1 MNPRKIK
8 TDQQNRQTLKF
19 GNQQNP
25 PLPKKD
31 TVDSLGNEYYRV
43 FLRKPDSST
52 VLFIKHVTKNEA
64 RVILNRLTTIC
75 NMLGCKIEG
84 DFIIIK

>member
-1 MNPRKIK
+1 MKKNLKQIR
-8 TDQQNRQTLKF
+8 TLNF
-19 GNQQNP
+19 RNQQNP
-25 PLPKKD
+25 PLSKKL
-31 TVDSLGNEYYRV
+31 TTDSLGNEYYRI
-43 FLRKPDSST
+43 FLKKSDSST

-64 RVILNRLTTIC
+64 RVVLNRLTTIC

>member
-1 MNPRKIK
+1 MKKKNLKQI
-8 TDQQNRQTLKF
+8 QTLKF
-19 GNQQNP
+19 RNQQNP
-25 PLPKKD
+25 PLSKKSTTD
-31 TVDSLGNEYYRV
+31 TLGNEYYRI
-43 FLRKPDSST
+43 FLKKSDGST